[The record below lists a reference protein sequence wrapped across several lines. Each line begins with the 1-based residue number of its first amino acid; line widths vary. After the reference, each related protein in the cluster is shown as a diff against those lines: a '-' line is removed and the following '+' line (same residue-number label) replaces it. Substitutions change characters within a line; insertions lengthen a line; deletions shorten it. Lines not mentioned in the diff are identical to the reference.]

1 MIPHLVAVCPP
12 GAGSVNIFPSCH
24 PLLTLRSSSHNLRYC
39 QVVSKLYWVKSNL
52 YYEYQ
57 TMLCY
62 ELIDSLTVVLC
73 FLPFLSQVWSMVC
86 VAHRTTLNLKC
97 PCENSD
103 DRNANQEEHEEK
115 PFLSMRQGLLHGS
128 WSMGLAFPVLGW
140 GYRWDAGDHP

>member
-1 MIPHLVAVCPP
+1 MISHSVLVCPP
-12 GAGSVNIFPSCH
+12 GAGSVNFFPSCH
-24 PLLTLRSSSHNLRYC
+24 PLLTLRSSSHNLRYG

-73 FLPFLSQVWSMVC
+73 FLPFLSHVWSSIC
-86 VAHRTTLNLKC
+86 VAHRTTFNLRCLMKTVTTGTLTR
-97 PCENSD
+97 
-103 DRNANQEEHEEK
+103 RNMKKK

-140 GYRWDAGDHP
+140 GYRGDAGDHP